1 MGIKKNYF
9 FKLINNE
16 NNIVTFKL
24 ENDDLEVKVSVL
36 EEDIVR
42 ITFIRSNKLNLENT
56 WIVAPGQEDIE
67 FEGRNKFD
75 YSLYTLPKYK
85 VEVTE
90 GYSLIETSELRLKI
104 NLDGFKIVWYGKQE
118 ERWIK
123 IAQDR
128 KTQAYNFG
136 YWGSKIYHYLE
147 RNLKEQ
153 YFGFGE
159 KTGKLDKHFRRM
171 KMKNVDPMGYD
182 AEYSDPLYKHIP
194 FYITRNKETKYS
206 FGIFYDN
213 MSTVI
218 FEMGTELDN
227 YHGLYRYFE
236 AESGDLDYYVIAGP
250 SVKNIT
256 ERFSWL
262 TGKTIFSPKW
272 SIAYSGSTMTYTD
285 LPESQKLLNRFLDD
299 CKAYDI
305 PCSSFQLSSGYTSIR
320 DKRYVFNWNR
330 DKFPD
335 IKAFTEH
342 FHKNGVKLCANIK
355 PGFLND
361 HPNFKEMEEKG
372 LFIKESNSN
381 NPELVQFWD
390 DTGAY
395 IDFTN
400 NDSIEWWKNNVKKQ
414 LLEYGIDSTWN
425 DNNEYEVW
433 DSKAV
438 CNGFGK
444 KIDIGLIRPIQTLL
458 MLKSSLIAQKE
469 YAPNLRPYLISRSG
483 CPGIQRY
490 VQTWTGDNRT
500 EWKTLRFNNYMAIGL
515 SLSGIYNIGHD
526 VGGFS
531 GMAPDPELFVRWIQ
545 NGIFYPRFTIH
556 SWNDDK
562 TVNVPWMYPEVLPL
576 IKKAMD
582 FRRKITPYIYN
593 LVYKSH
599 MEFTPIIK
607 PTFYNYENDENT
619 FSEND
624 EFLLGDS
631 MLVASVVT
639 KGEVERKIYLPKG
652 NSWYNYNTNEIFK
665 GGQEIKVKADL
676 STFPLMIKEG
686 SIIPINTTE
695 YNFDTRDNDKRGFLI
710 YAHETE
716 GESEYTLFEDDG
728 ITQDYKIGKYANI
741 KVLLKTTKNSVKIK
755 LEKTGDSNFIQ
766 SVYKLEIIDEKKR
779 SVLIEE

>member
-9 FKLINNE
+9 FKLKSE
-16 NNIVTFKL
+16 DKNIITFKL
-24 ENDDLEVKVSVL
+24 ENENLETKVSVL
-36 EEDIVR
+36 EEDIIR
-42 ITFIRSNKLNLENT
+42 ITFIKNNELKLNST
-56 WIVAPGQEDIE
+56 WTVAPGQEDVA
-67 FEGRNKFD
+67 FEGRDKFD
-75 YSLYTLPKYK
+75 YSVYSLPKYK
-85 VEVTE
+85 FNLEDNQAE
-90 GYSLIETSELRLKI
+90 IETKELKLKI
-104 NLDGFKIVWYGKQE
+104 NLDGFKIEWFGKQNE
-118 ERWIK
+118 KWVK

-136 YWGSKIYHYLE
+136 YWGDKLYHYLE
-147 RNLKEQ
+147 RDLKEQ

-159 KTGKLDKHFRRM
+159 RTGKVNKHFRRM
-171 KMKNVDPMGYD
+171 KMQNVDPMGYD

-213 MSTVI
+213 TSTVV

-236 AESGDLDYYVIAGP
+236 AEDGDLDYYVIAGP
-250 SVKNIT
+250 TVSKIT

-285 LPESQKLLNRFLDD
+285 LPDSQKLLNNFLED
-299 CKAYDI
+299 CRKYNI
-305 PCSSFQLSSGYTSIR
+305 PCSSFQLSSGYTSIG

-330 DKFPD
+330 EKFPD

-342 FHKNGVKLCANIK
+342 FHKNGVRLCANIK

-361 HPNFKEMEEKG
+361 HPKFEEMKEKD
-372 LFIKESNSN
+372 LFIKEANSN
-381 NPELVQFWD
+381 DPELVQFWD

-400 NDSIEWWKNNVKKQ
+400 KDSINWWKNNVTKQ

-433 DSKAV
+433 DSKAR

-444 KIDIGLIRPIQTLL
+444 GIEIGLIRPIQTFL
-458 MLKSSLIAQKE
+458 MLKSSFDAQKE
-469 YAPNLRPYLISRSG
+469 FAPNIRPYLISRSG

-515 SLSGIYNIGHD
+515 SLSGVYNLGHD
-526 VGGFS
+526 IGGFS
-531 GMAPDPELFVRWIQ
+531 GLAPDPELFVRWVQ

-562 TVNVPWMYPEVLPL
+562 TVNVPWMYPEVLPQ
-576 IKKAMD
+576 IKKAMN
-582 FRRKITPYIYN
+582 FRRMITPYIYN
-593 LVYKSH
+593 LIYKAH
-599 MEFTPIIK
+599 NEYTPIMK
-607 PTFYNYENDENT
+607 PTFYNYESDENT
-619 FSEND
+619 FNEND

-631 MLVASVVT
+631 LLVATVVT

-652 NSWYNYNTNEIFK
+652 NSWYNYNTNEIFE
-665 GGQEIKVKADL
+665 GGQTITVEAGLDI
-676 STFPLMIKEG
+676 FPLMIKEG
-686 SIIPINTTE
+686 AIISINTTE
-695 YNFDTRDNDKRGFLI
+695 YSFDTKDDDVRGFLV
-710 YAHETE
+710 YAHNIE
-716 GESEYTLFEDDG
+716 GENTYTSFEDDG
-728 ITQDYKIGKYANI
+728 VTQNYKLGKYANI
-741 KVLLKTTKNSVKIK
+741 KVSLKTTKETIKIK
-755 LEKTGDSNFIQ
+755 VEKTGDMNYIQ
-766 SVYKLEIIDEKKR
+766 DNYQIKVIDNKNRKIEIEQ
-779 SVLIEE
+779 